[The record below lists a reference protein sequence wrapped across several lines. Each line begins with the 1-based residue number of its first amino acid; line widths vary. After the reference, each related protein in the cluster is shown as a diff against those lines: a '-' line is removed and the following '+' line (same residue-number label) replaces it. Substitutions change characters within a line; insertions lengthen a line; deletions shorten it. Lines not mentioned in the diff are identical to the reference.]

1 MTAATAEA
9 FVSAQADP
17 NHSSIVGSHPAQSL
31 LRIESSRPNYPV
43 QAIAVILYAIAMV
56 SVVTFAIPTK
66 ETTPEEPLEL
76 VVVPSAADE
85 TPPPPDPLEQAPPPE
100 AVDGPPPPP
109 EAIDPIAPITPPK
122 PVQKP
127 VAKPVPNVEKQV
139 ERRPTPPRP
148 TAAPS
153 RTGAPTAA
161 SSNPNAT
168 QSLAA
173 NQFLACMQR
182 AASRAAPDSPIPK
195 HGRVAYRAS
204 FSPSGSMTSFNITPS
219 GNALLDGIA
228 SRLGSRCGSLPAI
241 GHPFNVSG
249 GVVF

>member
-1 MTAATAEA
+1 MTAVEI
-9 FVSAQADP
+9 FSSEPRRGSDRIIVDSRRAQA
-17 NHSSIVGSHPAQSL
+17 L
-31 LRIESSRPNYPV
+31 LKLDNGRPNYFA
-43 QAIAVILYAIAMV
+43 QAIALVLYALALAAIVIFSNSQRA
-56 SVVTFAIPTK
+56 VV
-66 ETTPEEPLEL
+66 EEEPLEL
-76 VVVPSAADE
+76 VVVPSAPDE
-85 TPPPPDPLEQAPPPE
+85 LPPPDASEETPPPE
-100 AVDGPPPPP
+100 AVDEPPPPP
-109 EAIDPIAPITPPK
+109 EAIEPIAPVKPVEPPK
-122 PVQKP
+122 PK
-127 VAKPVPNVEKQV
+127 VEKRV
-139 ERRPTPPRP
+139 EHKPAPPQASAAHRQ
-148 TAAPS
+148 TAPAVAGGS
-153 RTGAPTAA
+153 A

-204 FSPSGSMTSFNITPS
+204 FSPSGSMTAFNITPS